1 MTKELEEYF
10 ANYNEMF
17 NSAGWKQ
24 LIGDL
29 QQNVAQINSVEA
41 TTDVENLHFRKGQ
54 LAILATLF
62 NLPAQM
68 ENAEKDAQESDEE
81 EKAEAEAA
89 TASKEI

>member
-29 QQNVAQINSVEA
+29 QANVAQINSVEA
-41 TTDVENLHFRKGQ
+41 TTDVENLNFRKGQ
-54 LAILATLF
+54 LAVLATLF

-89 TASKEI
+89 TASQEI

>member
-1 MTKELEEYF
+1 MTNELEEYF

-29 QQNVAQINSVEA
+29 QANVAQINSVEA
-41 TTDVENLHFRKGQ
+41 TTDVENLHFRTGQ
-54 LAILATLF
+54 LAILGALF

-89 TASKEI
+89 TASQEI